1 VDLANYLKS
10 KLQVFGG
17 VLGMGAAAVAMAAS
31 NSEYFIKVRAKLLV
45 CAALSC

>member
-1 VDLANYLKS
+1 MDLANYLKS

-31 NSEYFIKVRAKLLV
+31 NSEYFIKVRAEILV
-45 CAALSC
+45 YETLTY